1 MAKPAVTPVW
11 ADTDVVDPTS
21 GKNNVATPP
30 ANYATKGWAFDE
42 FPPRQYANWL
52 YRWLCRWVA
61 YLDTTVDAMLISIG
75 LLQTAVSGLLSS
87 IGTLT
92 SAVNKRVEVF
102 TGGKS
107 LAVQVSGMAVG
118 TLSDVIVKFLAYPVS
133 GGSDTETA
141 GETSLFIS
149 GFTNKARGTGDMYFP
164 AGTIP
169 VGFEP
174 TVETRIP
181 IVLKVDTLFTPCC
194 LTLKTNGSIYFEYL
208 NVTGSGA
215 YGASYV
221 ANMPLAVNYTL
232 PPIKL
237 TYLQY

>member
-1 MAKPAVTPVW
+1 MPKPITLPVW
-11 ADTDVVDPTS
+11 ADTDMVDPTS

-30 ANYATKGWAFDE
+30 ANYATEGWAFDE

-61 YLDTTVDAMLISIG
+61 YFDTTVDAILISIG
-75 LLQTAVSGLLSS
+75 LIQTAISGLLTQV
-87 IGTLT
+87 GLLWT
-92 SAVNKRVEVF
+92 AVGKRVEVF

-118 TLSDVIVKFLAYPVS
+118 THSDVIVKLLIYPIS
-133 GGSDTETA
+133 GGGDTELA
-141 GETSLFIS
+141 GEISLFIT

-169 VGFEP
+169 AGFEP

-194 LTLKTNGSIYFEYL
+194 LTLKTDGSIYFEYL

-221 ANMPLAVNYTL
+221 SNMPLAVNYTL
-232 PPIKL
+232 PPLKV
-237 TYLQY
+237 TYFQY